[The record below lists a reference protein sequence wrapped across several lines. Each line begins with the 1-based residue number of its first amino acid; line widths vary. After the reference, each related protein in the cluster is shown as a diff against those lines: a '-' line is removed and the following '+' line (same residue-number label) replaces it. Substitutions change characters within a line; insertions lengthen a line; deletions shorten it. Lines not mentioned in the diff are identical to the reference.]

1 VDEDGEEEHRL
12 HLRFVSKHPTL
23 TRYPSSRQP
32 QQLSEHRT
40 REATTNA
47 LHFRSNHDVVPPRP
61 LDLRIDKLIGK
72 GTWSEY

>member
-1 VDEDGEEEHRL
+1 MDEDGEEEHRL
-12 HLRFVSKHPTL
+12 HLRFVSKHPTH
-23 TRYPSSRQP
+23 TRCPSK
-32 QQLSEHRT
+32 QLSEHRT